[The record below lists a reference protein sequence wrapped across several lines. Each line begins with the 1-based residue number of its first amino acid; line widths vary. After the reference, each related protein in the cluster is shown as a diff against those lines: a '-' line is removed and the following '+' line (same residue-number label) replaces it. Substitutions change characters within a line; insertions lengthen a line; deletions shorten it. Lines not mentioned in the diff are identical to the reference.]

1 MKEQTGK
8 EARADQQ
15 HNAQAND
22 VAKSSV
28 QMRVVRDGEAGQRI
42 DNFLFTELKGVPKS
56 LIYRILRSGEVRVNK
71 GRIKPPYRLQAGDVL
86 RIPPLRLAEP
96 DAPLQ
101 IPLRRLNELSAAV
114 LHEDANLLVLDKPS
128 GWAVH
133 GGSGI
138 PYGVIEALRVARTD
152 LPDLELVH
160 RIDRETSG
168 CLLLAKNRS
177 TLLALH
183 DMLRRGDIEKRY
195 LALVKGQWPAKL
207 RRVDVALQK
216 NILQSGESMVI
227 GGDDGKESITE
238 FSARTLYIGA
248 SLVEARLLTG
258 RTHQVRVHAQHV
270 GHPLAGDPKYGD
282 SDFNKYM
289 KKRGLKRLF
298 LHAHSVRFQL
308 PDGGRQL
315 HLRAPLPPELQQ
327 VLDGMEEM
335 S

>member
-1 MKEQTGK
+1 MNKRTGK
-8 EARADQQ
+8 EADADSPALVRATD
-15 HNAQAND
+15 
-22 VAKSSV
+22 SGTSGV
-28 QMRVVRDGEAGQRI
+28 QLREVREGEAGQRI
-42 DNFLFTELKGVPKS
+42 DNFLFTALKGVPKS
-56 LIYRILRSGEVRVNK
+56 HIYRILRSGEVRVNK
-71 GRIKPPYRLQAGDVL
+71 GRVKPPYRLQAGDVL

-96 DAPLQ
+96 DAPQQ
-101 IPLRRLNELSAAV
+101 IPTRRLDELRAAV
-114 LHEDANLLVLDKPS
+114 LHEDADLLVLDKPS

-133 GGSGI
+133 GGSGV
-138 PYGVIEALRVARTD
+138 PYGVIEALRVSRPD

-183 DMLRRGDIEKRY
+183 DMLRSGAIEKRY

-216 NILQSGESMVI
+216 NLLQSGERMVA
-227 GGDDGKESITE
+227 GGEEGKDSITE
-238 FSARTLYIGA
+238 FSVRALYKGA

-282 SDFNKYM
+282 ADFNKYM

-298 LHAHSVRFQL
+298 LHAQSLRFQL
-308 PDGGRQL
+308 PGSGRML
-315 HLRAPLPPELQQ
+315 NLRAPLPPELQQ
-327 VLDGMEEM
+327 VVDSMEPAT
-335 S
+335 

>member
-8 EARADQQ
+8 ETRVDQHEETHKDGIARSGA
-15 HNAQAND
+15 
-22 VAKSSV
+22 

-42 DNFLFTELKGVPKS
+42 DNFLFTALKGVPKS

-71 GRIKPPYRLQAGDVL
+71 GRVKPPYRLQAGDAV
-86 RIPPLRLAEP
+86 RIPPLRLAES
-96 DAPLQ
+96 DAPRHIPAHRLAELQ
-101 IPLRRLNELSAAV
+101 AAI
-114 LHEDANLLVLDKPS
+114 LHEDSDLLVLDKPS

-133 GGSGI
+133 GGSGV
-138 PYGVIEALRVARTD
+138 PYGIIEALRELRSD

-168 CLLLAKNRS
+168 CLLLAKNRG

-183 DMLRRGDIEKRY
+183 NILRNGDIEKRY

-216 NILQSGESMVI
+216 NVLQSGERMVA
-227 GGDDGKESITE
+227 GGDHGKDSVTE
-238 FSARTLYIGA
+238 FSVRTYYKGA
-248 SLVEARLLTG
+248 SLMEARLLTG
-258 RTHQVRVHAQHV
+258 RTHQVRVHAAHA
-270 GHPLAGDPKYGD
+270 GHPLAGDSKYGHP
-282 SDFNKYM
+282 DFNKYM
-289 KKRGLKRLF
+289 KKRGLKHLF
-298 LHAHSVRFQL
+298 LHAQSLRFQL
-308 PDGGRQL
+308 PGSRTL

-327 VLDGMEEM
+327 VLDGMEVV

>member
-8 EARADQQ
+8 EAHADRREV
-15 HNAQAND
+15 AQSID
-22 VAKSSV
+22 GSVAGV
-28 QMRVVRDGEAGQRI
+28 QMRVVREGEAGQRI
-42 DNFLFTELKGVPKS
+42 DNFLFTALKGVPKS
-56 LIYRILRSGEVRVNK
+56 LIYRILRTGEVRVNK
-71 GRIKPPYRLQAGDVL
+71 GRVKPPYRLQAGDVL

-96 DAPLQ
+96 GVPQ
-101 IPLRRLNELSAAV
+101 IIPTRRLDELRAVV
-114 LHEDANLLVLDKPS
+114 LHEDADLLVLDKPS

-133 GGSGI
+133 GGSGV
-138 PYGVIEALRVARTD
+138 PYGIIEALRAARTD

-183 DMLRRGDIEKRY
+183 DMLRSGGIEKRY

-216 NILQSGESMVI
+216 NILQSGERMVA
-227 GGDDGKESITE
+227 GGDEGKDSITD
-238 FSARTLYIGA
+238 FSVRTLYKGA
-248 SLVEARLLTG
+248 SLMEARLLTG

-282 SDFNKYM
+282 ADFNKYM

-298 LHAHSVRFQL
+298 LHAQSLRFQL
-308 PDGGRQL
+308 PGNARML
-315 HLRAPLPPELQQ
+315 NLRAPLPPDLQH
-327 VLDGMEEM
+327 VLDSMEAVL
-335 S
+335 

>member
-8 EARADQQ
+8 EARVDRRDD
-15 HNAQAND
+15 AQAND

-28 QMRVVRDGEAGQRI
+28 QMREVREGEAGQRI
-42 DNFLFTELKGVPKS
+42 DNFLFTALKGVPKS

-71 GRIKPPYRLQAGDVL
+71 GRVKPPYRLQAGDVL

-96 DAPLQ
+96 DAPQQ
-101 IPLRRLNELSAAV
+101 IPTRRLDELRAAV
-114 LHEDANLLVLDKPS
+114 LHEDADLLVLDKPS

-133 GGSGI
+133 GGSGV
-138 PYGVIEALRVARTD
+138 PYGVIEALRASRTD

-216 NILQSGESMVI
+216 NILQSGERMVA
-227 GGDDGKESITE
+227 GGDEGKESITE
-238 FSARTLYIGA
+238 FSVRTLYKGA

-282 SDFNKYM
+282 ADFNKYM

-298 LHAHSVRFQL
+298 LHAQSLRFQL
-308 PDGGRQL
+308 PGSGRML
-315 HLRAPLPPELQQ
+315 SLRAPLPPDLQQ
-327 VLDGMEEM
+327 VLDSMEAM

>member
-1 MKEQTGK
+1 MKEQSGK
-8 EARADQQ
+8 EAHTDRRE
-15 HNAQAND
+15 
-22 VAKSSV
+22 VAPSINNSVPSV
-28 QMRVVRDGEAGQRI
+28 QMRVVREGEAGQRI
-42 DNFLFTELKGVPKS
+42 DNFLFTALKGVPKS

-71 GRIKPPYRLQAGDVL
+71 GRVKPPYRLQAGDVL
-86 RIPPLRLAEP
+86 RIPPVRMAEP
-96 DAPLQ
+96 NAPQ
-101 IPLRRLNELSAAV
+101 VIPTRRLDELRAAV
-114 LHEDANLLVLDKPS
+114 LHEDADLLVLDKPS

-133 GGSGI
+133 GGSGV
-138 PYGVIEALRVARTD
+138 PYGIIEALRVSRTD

-216 NILQSGESMVI
+216 NLLQSGERMVA
-227 GGDDGKESITE
+227 GGDEGKDSITE
-238 FSARTLYIGA
+238 FSVRTLYKGA

-258 RTHQVRVHAQHV
+258 RTHQVRVHAAHV
-270 GHPLAGDPKYGD
+270 GHALAGDPKYGD
-282 SDFNKYM
+282 ADFNKYM

-298 LHAHSVRFQL
+298 LHAQSLRFQL
-308 PDGGRQL
+308 PGNARML
-315 HLRAPLPPELQQ
+315 NLRAPLPPELQQ
-327 VLDGMEEM
+327 VLDSMEAAL
-335 S
+335 

>member
-1 MKEQTGK
+1 MNKRTGK
-8 EARADQQ
+8 EAHDDSLAAAR
-15 HNAQAND
+15 AND
-22 VAKSSV
+22 NGTSSV
-28 QMRVVRDGEAGQRI
+28 RMREVREGEAGQRI
-42 DNFLFTELKGVPKS
+42 DNFLFTALKGVPKS
-56 LIYRILRSGEVRVNK
+56 HIYRILRSGEVRVNK
-71 GRIKPPYRLQAGDVL
+71 GRVKPPYRLQAGDVL
-86 RIPPLRLAEP
+86 RIPPLRLPET
-96 DAPLQ
+96 DAPQ
-101 IPLRRLNELSAAV
+101 PIPTRRLNELRAAV
-114 LHEDANLLVLDKPS
+114 LHEDRNLLVLDKPS

-133 GGSGI
+133 GGSGV
-138 PYGVIEALRVARTD
+138 PYGIIEALRESRTD

-183 DMLRRGDIEKRY
+183 DMLRSGAIEKRY

-216 NILQSGESMVI
+216 NILQSGERMVA
-227 GGDDGKESITE
+227 GGDEGKDSITE
-238 FSARTLYIGA
+238 FSVRSLYKGA

-258 RTHQVRVHAQHV
+258 RTHQVRVHAAHV

-282 SDFNKYM
+282 ADFNKYM

-298 LHAHSVRFQL
+298 LHAQSLRFQL
-308 PDGGRQL
+308 PGSSHL
-315 HLRAPLPPELQQ
+315 LNLRAPLPSELQQ
-327 VLDGMEEM
+327 VLDSMAAV

>member
-8 EARADQQ
+8 EARADRRDD
-15 HNAQAND
+15 AQAND

-42 DNFLFTELKGVPKS
+42 DNFLFTALKGVPKS

-71 GRIKPPYRLQAGDVL
+71 GRVKPPYRLQAGDVL

-96 DAPLQ
+96 DAPQQ
-101 IPLRRLNELSAAV
+101 IPTRRLDELRAAV
-114 LHEDANLLVLDKPS
+114 LHEDDDLLVLDKPS

-133 GGSGI
+133 GGSGV
-138 PYGVIEALRVARTD
+138 PYGVIEALRASRPD

-183 DMLRRGDIEKRY
+183 DMLRSGAIEKRY

-216 NILQSGESMVI
+216 NMLQSGERMVA
-227 GGDDGKESITE
+227 GSDEGKDSITE
-238 FSARTLYIGA
+238 FSVRTLYKGA

-282 SDFNKYM
+282 ADFNKYM

-298 LHAHSVRFQL
+298 LHAQSLRFQL
-308 PDGGRQL
+308 PGSGRML
-315 HLRAPLPPELQQ
+315 NLRAPLPPELRL
-327 VLDGMEEM
+327 VLDGMEAA

>member
-8 EARADQQ
+8 EARADQRDD
-15 HNAQAND
+15 ARAND

-28 QMRVVRDGEAGQRI
+28 QMRVVRDGEVGQRI

-71 GRIKPPYRLQAGDVL
+71 GRVKPPYRLQAGDVL

-96 DAPLQ
+96 DAPQ
-101 IPLRRLNELSAAV
+101 VIPTRRLDELHAAV
-114 LHEDANLLVLDKPS
+114 LHEDADLLVLDKPS

-133 GGSGI
+133 GGSGV
-138 PYGVIEALRVARTD
+138 PYGIIEALRASRTD

-183 DMLRRGDIEKRY
+183 DMLRSGGIEKRY
-195 LALVKGQWPAKL
+195 LALVKGQWPVKL

-216 NILQSGESMVI
+216 NILQSGERMVA
-227 GGDDGKESITE
+227 GGDDGKDSITD
-238 FSARTLYIGA
+238 FSVRTLYKGA
-248 SLVEARLLTG
+248 SLMDARLLTG
-258 RTHQVRVHAQHV
+258 RTHQVRVHAAHV

-282 SDFNKYM
+282 ADFNKYM

-298 LHAHSVRFQL
+298 LHAQSLRFQL
-308 PDGGRQL
+308 PGSPRML
-315 HLRAPLPPELQQ
+315 NLRAPLPPELQQ
-327 VLDGMEEM
+327 VLDSMEAAL
-335 S
+335 